1 MFSVLIVEDDINL
14 NKLMN
19 SFLTQ
24 NGYKVTTAFNGRQ
37 GLEKFNSNYTD
48 IIISDIMMP
57 DINGYEFVSYIRE
70 ENNSVPILFV
80 SAKDA
85 FESKQKGFDVGI
97 DDYMVKPIDLNEL
110 LLRIKALLRRA
121 KIVNEKRTA
130 KENAEKALTEAT
142 KAKEEAEKKLTEA
155 TKAKDEAK
163 ENLTKFEQEL
173 AEKYPQI
180 KNLQEK
186 WHNAQKARIDKKATL
201 VATAQEELKTAQAK
215 VAEIEKELAVRKD
228 KEELKE
234 FNMGASYSQ
243 EIIDMMTTN
252 IVF

>member
-57 DINGYEFVSYIRE
+57 DINGYEFVSCIRE

-121 KIVNEKRTA
+121 KIVNEK
-130 KENAEKALTEAT
+130 
-142 KAKEEAEKKLTEA
+142 KLIVGNT
-155 TKAKDEAK
+155 TLLFDSLKVVFND
-163 ENLTKFEQEL
+163 TSIEL
-173 AEKYPQI
+173 PQ
-180 KNLQEK
+180 
-186 WHNAQKARIDKKATL
+186 
-201 VATAQEELKTAQAK
+201 
-215 VAEIEKELAVRKD
+215 
-228 KEELKE
+228 KE
-234 FNMGASYSQ
+234 FLILYKLLSFPDKIFTRGQLMQEFWPDDSDSLERTVDVHITRIREKLSQ
-243 EIIDMMTTN
+243 NTDFEIVTIRGLGYKAVTKWSKNVLQNTN
-252 IVF
+252 E

>member
-37 GLEKFNSNYTD
+37 GLAKFNSNYTD

-57 DINGYEFVSYIRE
+57 DINGYEFVSCIRE

-121 KIVNEKRTA
+121 KIVNEK
-130 KENAEKALTEAT
+130 
-142 KAKEEAEKKLTEA
+142 KLIVGNT
-155 TKAKDEAK
+155 TLLFDSLKIVFND
-163 ENLTKFEQEL
+163 TSIEL
-173 AEKYPQI
+173 PQ
-180 KNLQEK
+180 
-186 WHNAQKARIDKKATL
+186 
-201 VATAQEELKTAQAK
+201 
-215 VAEIEKELAVRKD
+215 
-228 KEELKE
+228 KE
-234 FNMGASYSQ
+234 FLILYKLLSFPDKIFTRGQLMQEFWPDDSDSLERTVDVHITRIREKLSQ
-243 EIIDMMTTN
+243 NTDFEIVTIRGLGYKAVTK
-252 IVF
+252 

>member
-57 DINGYEFVSYIRE
+57 DINGYEFVSCIRE

-121 KIVNEKRTA
+121 KIVNEK
-130 KENAEKALTEAT
+130 
-142 KAKEEAEKKLTEA
+142 KLIVGNT
-155 TKAKDEAK
+155 TLLFDSLKVVFND
-163 ENLTKFEQEL
+163 TSIEL
-173 AEKYPQI
+173 PQ
-180 KNLQEK
+180 
-186 WHNAQKARIDKKATL
+186 
-201 VATAQEELKTAQAK
+201 
-215 VAEIEKELAVRKD
+215 
-228 KEELKE
+228 KE
-234 FNMGASYSQ
+234 FLILYKLLSFPDKIFTRGQLMQEFWPDDSDSLERTVDVHITRIREKLSQ
-243 EIIDMMTTN
+243 NTDFEIVTIRGLGYKAVTK
-252 IVF
+252 

>member
-57 DINGYEFVSYIRE
+57 DIDGYEFVSYIRE

-121 KIVNEKRTA
+121 KIVNEK
-130 KENAEKALTEAT
+130 
-142 KAKEEAEKKLTEA
+142 KLTIGN
-155 TKAKDEAK
+155 TTLIFDSLKVVFND
-163 ENLTKFEQEL
+163 TSIEL
-173 AEKYPQI
+173 PQ
-180 KNLQEK
+180 
-186 WHNAQKARIDKKATL
+186 
-201 VATAQEELKTAQAK
+201 
-215 VAEIEKELAVRKD
+215 
-228 KEELKE
+228 KE
-234 FNMGASYSQ
+234 FLILYKLLSFPDKIFTRGQLMQEFWPDDSDSLERTVDVHITRIREKLSQ
-243 EIIDMMTTN
+243 NTDFEIVTIRGLGYKAVTKWSKNVQQNTN
-252 IVF
+252 E